1 MGCNFG
7 GYPLEFSELQGVGL
21 ENGGQLGFW
30 WKELTTVKN
39 VDKKEISRLLSKSMD
54 LGPRSPPSCNFVLRP
69 SYIM

>member
-1 MGCNFG
+1 M
-7 GYPLEFSELQGVGL
+7 GL
-21 ENGGQLGFW
+21 ENGGHLGFW

-54 LGPRSPPSCNFVLRP
+54 LGHRSPPSCTFLLRP